1 MNTPIQGT
9 AADIIKKAMN
19 EVECALETQGL
30 QSRILLQVHD
40 ELVLE
45 VIESEQE
52 VVETILRDCME
63 QVVVLQVPLQ
73 VDVHSAKNWADVK

>member
-1 MNTPIQGT
+1 M
-9 AADIIKKAMN
+9 
-19 EVECALETQGL
+19 ETQGL